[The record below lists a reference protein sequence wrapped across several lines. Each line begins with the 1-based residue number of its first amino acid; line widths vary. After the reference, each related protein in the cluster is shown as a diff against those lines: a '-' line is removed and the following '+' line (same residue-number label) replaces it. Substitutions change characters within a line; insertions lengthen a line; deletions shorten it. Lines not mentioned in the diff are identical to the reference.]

1 MSYNNP
7 EKPVLSPG
15 EHIEPLGEGRALIVN
30 EIHRFGTD
38 AFLLAS
44 FTSPRRREACVDLG
58 TGCGI
63 IPALWVS
70 DGCGKSVLGIDISEE
85 ACSLA
90 RRSVEMN
97 GDSDIVSI
105 RNIDLRRLAES
116 DIPREAF
123 HCVACNPP
131 YFVESSGYVAPDPER
146 AAARC
151 ERSCSIDDVLD
162 AAKYLLR
169 YGGRLCMCHRPER
182 LADVIC
188 SMRSHGIEPKRLRLV
203 HQKPGSRP
211 WLVLIEGKRGGA
223 SSLEILPPL
232 NMLDPD
238 GNSSDEIESMYAEYR
253 KNAGYT
259 KD

>member
-1 MSYNNP
+1 MSYSTENIAL
-7 EKPVLSPG
+7 EPG
-15 EHIEPLGEGRALIVN
+15 EHIEPLGENRAVIVN
-30 EIHRFGTD
+30 EVHRFGTD
-38 AFLLAS
+38 AFLLAYFS
-44 FTSPRRREACVDLG
+44 SPRRREACVDLG

-63 IPALWVS
+63 IPALWTS
-70 DGCGKSVLGIDISEE
+70 DNCGKSILGIEISED
-85 ACSLA
+85 ACSMA
-90 RRSVEMN
+90 RRSILMN
-97 GDSDIVSI
+97 GDGDRVSVE
-105 RNIDLRRLAES
+105 NIDLRQLAGS
-116 DIPREAF
+116 GIPRETYD
-123 HCVACNPP
+123 CVVCNPP

-151 ERSCSIDDVLD
+151 ERTCSIDDVCN

-182 LADVIC
+182 LTDVIC

-203 HQKPGSRP
+203 HQRPGSKP

-223 SSLEILPPL
+223 SSLDLLPPL
-232 NMLDPD
+232 EMQTAE
-238 GNSSDEIESMYAEYR
+238 GRFSDEIEAMYAEYR